1 MKKKHALAT
10 RVIHAGQSPDPSTGA
25 VMTPIYA
32 TSTYVQESP
41 GRHKGYDY
49 ARSINP
55 TRSAY
60 ERCVADLESGT
71 RGWAFASGLA
81 AMSTALETID
91 SGSHVLVSDDLYG
104 GTYRLF
110 EKVRRRSANLDF
122 TFIDMT
128 DAAKIESAFKPN
140 TRMVWVETP
149 SNPLL
154 KLIDLEAV
162 AKIAR
167 KHNAISVSDNTFAS
181 PWIQRPIELGFDMVI
196 HSATKYL
203 NGHSDMVGG
212 VAVVGENK
220 ELGDQM
226 QFLQNSVGAIAG
238 PFDSFLAMRGLK
250 TLALRMERHCE
261 NALELARWLEKE
273 PKVRKVNYPGLTSH
287 PQHDLAQAPDGRP
300 LWRHGDGD
308 PRHRSRRHPAF
319 PRKHASLLA
328 CGKPRRSREPGELS
342 ADHDP
347 RRDSG
352 RAAHCARHHR
362 VARQALG
369 RSGRRGR
376 PARRPEDRASPRSER
391 VISCLS
397 SRVRSTVTT
406 TRQGERPGF
415 KRRGTF
421 QLQSASLENPK
432 PFTCIG

>member
-1 MKKKHALAT
+1 MKKKQHLAT

-25 VMTPIYA
+25 VMTPIYQ

-91 SGSHVLVSDDLYG
+91 SGSHVVVSDDLYG
-104 GTYRLF
+104 GTFRLF
-110 EKVRRRSANLDF
+110 ERVRRRSANLDF
-122 TFIDMT
+122 TFLDLT
-128 DAAKIESAFKPN
+128 DASALEGAMKAN

-181 PWIQRPIELGFDMVI
+181 PWIQRPLELGFDMVI

-212 VAVVGENK
+212 VAIVGENK

-250 TLALRMERHCE
+250 TLALRMERHSE
-261 NALELARWLEKE
+261 NALEIARWLTSEK
-273 PKVRKVNYPGLTSH
+273 KIKTLHYPGLERH
-287 PQHDLAQAPDGRP
+287 PQHELAKRQMRGFGGMVTMVLDTDLAGT
-300 LWRHGDGD
+300 
-308 PRHRSRRHPAF
+308 RRFLENTHLFSLAESLGGVESLVNHPAIMTHGSI
-319 PRKHASLLA
+319 PKET
-328 CGKPRRSREPGELS
+328 RE
-342 ADHDP
+342 
-347 RRDSG
+347 
-352 RAAHCARHHR
+352 
-362 VARQALG
+362 ALG
-369 RSGRRGR
+369 ITDSLVRLSVGV
-376 PARRPEDRASPRSER
+376 ED
-391 VISCLS
+391 
-397 SRVRSTVTT
+397 
-406 TRQGERPGF
+406 
-415 KRRGTF
+415 
-421 QLQSASLENPK
+421 LEDLK
-432 PFTCIG
+432 DDLRTALAAI